1 MVGGFIQHGDCGK
14 MIHINNVIIMI
25 PLFSASPEIPQ
36 NKFVQTIDYNSYS
49 VKQPNFKNTMEYN
62 TITTEEM
69 VRDTNEKLLQD
80 IIDNLE

>member
-1 MVGGFIQHGDCGK
+1 

-36 NKFVQTIDYNSYS
+36 NKFAQTIEYSSYS
-49 VKQPNFKNTMEYN
+49 VEQPKFKNTMEHN